1 MEPNVIQKNCS
12 IMINDLKKSDSG
24 SYQLRVE
31 GSNDGF
37 TYLDKTK
44 LLVTDLNQKPSMM
57 IPPLTDRQQAT
68 LTCTAPGL
76 CSGSPPKITWMWRG
90 KGEKDSYIIGNITAL
105 KTENLTAF
113 TKRHVSTL
121 TFNSSADHHNTNI
134 TCDVSFTG
142 SITAEETVTLKV
154 NYVRK
159 PQISG
164 RTTVM
169 EGEDLNLTCSVDSVP
184 PSVIKWTKPGT
195 ETKWQDNILSKA
207 ESRKVY
213 LQEKSGQVSFSFMNV
228 TTEEAGRYICTAT
241 YQNESMTEE
250 VQVKVTYVRKPQIS
264 GRTTVMEGEDLN
276 LTCSVDNVP
285 PSVIKWTKPGT
296 ETKWQDN
303 ILNKAESRKVYLQ
316 EKSGHVSFSFVNVTT
331 EEAGRYICTATYQN
345 ESMTEEIQVKVT
357 YVRKPQISGRTTVME
372 GEDLNLTCSVDSVP
386 PSVIKWTKPGT
397 ETKWQDNI
405 LNKAESRKVYLQEKS
420 GHVSFS
426 FVNVT
431 TEEAGRYICTATY
444 QNESM
449 TEEIQVKVTYV
460 RKPQISGR
468 TTVMEGEDLNLTCS
482 VDSVPPSVIKWT
494 KPGTENKW
502 QDNILNKAE
511 SRKVYLQEKSGH
523 VSFSFM
529 NVTTEEAGRYICTA
543 TYQNE
548 SMTEEVQVKVTYVRK
563 PQISGR
569 TTVMEGE
576 DLNLTCSVDSV
587 PPSIIKWTKPGTETK
602 CQDNVLSKAESRKV
616 YLQEKSG
623 HVSFSFVN
631 VTTEEAG
638 RYICTATF
646 QNESMTEEVDVKVT
660 YVRKPQISGKTTVM
674 EGEDLNLTCSVDSV
688 PPSIIKWTKPG
699 TETKWQDNVLN
710 KAESRKVYLQEKS
723 GHVSFSFVNL
733 TTEEAGRYVC
743 TATYQSESMT
753 EEVDVKVTYVR
764 KPQISGRTTVMEGED
779 LNLTCSVDSVPPSII
794 KWTKPGTE
802 TKCQDNVL
810 SKAESRKVYLQ
821 EKSGHVSFSFV
832 NVTTEEAGRYIC
844 TATFQNE
851 SMTEEVDV
859 KVTYVR
865 KPQISGKT
873 TVMEGEDLNLTCS
886 VDSVP
891 PSIIKWTKPGTE
903 TKWQDNVLNKAES
916 RKVYLQEK
924 SGHVSFSFVN
934 LTTEEAGRY
943 VCTATYQSESMTEE
957 VDVKVTLSKQ
967 TTNSEKRSMLVII
980 IASLVGFLLAPII
993 YCFLMKFYRIKR
1005 KNSEDVGES
1014 LEMITPLMSNG
1025 QAVQGRERKEALA
1038 GAPEANNGP
1047 KELVYASIDFSLLN
1061 QIPTKRIKSSENKN
1075 TEYAEIKI
1083 NKKKGHQVEK
1093 MTEEDSE
1100 MENCVQEVKE
1110 EVEEPVYAKV
1120 KES

>member
-154 NYVRK
+154 N
-159 PQISG
+159 
-164 RTTVM
+164 
-169 EGEDLNLTCSVDSVP
+169 
-184 PSVIKWTKPGT
+184 
-195 ETKWQDNILSKA
+195 
-207 ESRKVY
+207 
-213 LQEKSGQVSFSFMNV
+213 
-228 TTEEAGRYICTAT
+228 
-241 YQNESMTEE
+241 
-250 VQVKVTYVRKPQIS
+250 
-264 GRTTVMEGEDLN
+264 
-276 LTCSVDNVP
+276 
-285 PSVIKWTKPGT
+285 
-296 ETKWQDN
+296 
-303 ILNKAESRKVYLQ
+303 
-316 EKSGHVSFSFVNVTT
+316 
-331 EEAGRYICTATYQN
+331 
-345 ESMTEEIQVKVT
+345 

-957 VDVKVTLSKQ
+957 VDVKVTYVRKPQISGRTTVMEGDDLNLTCSVDSVPPSVIKWTKPGTETKWQDNILNKAESRKVYLQEKSEHVSFSFVNVTIEEAGRYICTATYQNESMTEEVQVKVTWPPKVLNGSGCVLWPDGLTCVCLSEGFPLPNIQWPLLKDQTEYSITRIVSNHTVNSTVTINVRNHGNISFECISSNENGEAKENLTVLWAKEEVSKQ